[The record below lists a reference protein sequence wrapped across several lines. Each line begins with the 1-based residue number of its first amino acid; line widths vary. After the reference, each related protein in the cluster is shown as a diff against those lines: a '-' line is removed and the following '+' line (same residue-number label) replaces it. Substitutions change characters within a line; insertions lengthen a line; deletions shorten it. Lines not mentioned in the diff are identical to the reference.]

1 MPTPAAI
8 DNPVPPP
15 PLPALDANGDG
26 SVTFGDLAGW
36 LRQAFFLPGDGVIWL
51 VSTYTPSVA
60 HFLGLGPE
68 DYGGVGSGLT
78 SGVVWLAVF
87 LLVVIVYSKI
97 RELDRRLTRGVAVL
111 YDNVL
116 RRVRISAAVLRQR
129 FRRRDKPPPA
139 TLELK
144 EDLQLTAE
152 ELRVLEAHAE
162 LGPGYALAVAE
173 CALQLGVPAHRA
185 EALLEKLKGLG
196 LLSGTLG
203 GDGQNA
209 YILSAAGRG
218 YLVFRRLARP
228 D

>member
-1 MPTPAAI
+1 
-8 DNPVPPP
+8 
-15 PLPALDANGDG
+15 
-26 SVTFGDLAGW
+26 
-36 LRQAFFLPGDGVIWL
+36 
-51 VSTYTPSVA
+51 VSTYMPSVA
-60 HFLGLGPE
+60 HFLGLGPD

-78 SGVVWLAVF
+78 SSVVWLAVF
-87 LLVVIVYSKI
+87 LLLVIVYSKI

-111 YDNVL
+111 YDDAL
-116 RRVRISAAVLRQR
+116 RRARIWAAVLRQR
-129 FRRRDKPPPA
+129 FRRRGKPPPA

-152 ELRVLEAHAE
+152 ELRALEAHAE
-162 LGPGYALAVAE
+162 LEPGYALAVAE
-173 CALQLGVPAHRA
+173 CASQLRIPAHRA
-185 EALLEKLKGLG
+185 EVLLERLRGLG

-209 YILSAAGRG
+209 YTLSAAGRG